1 MALLQTILEIRRQN
15 LKVTWFGEEREVPVP
30 GGAALNSPWVD
41 MTLSSESWTR
51 NVEFDYLPAKA
62 AQRLDAVPP
71 CEAWPADPPRMS
83 HYADDE
89 FLDHPLVT
97 ISLATDWRGAPP
109 VYMSTGWELLADE
122 QRYMAAK
129 LHASGVTIVFEEYEA
144 MPHCFAMVLGQLPAS
159 RRCFD
164 GWSGFIKSV
173 AEDPAS
179 VGSRAVT
186 VKAKSLQEVELDLG
200 DLAEITEEEVRE
212 RVKEQIASKKPLP
225 SAKL

>member
-1 MALLQTILEIRRQN
+1 
-15 LKVTWFGEEREVPVP
+15 
-30 GGAALNSPWVD
+30 
-41 MTLSSESWTR
+41 
-51 NVEFDYLPAKA
+51 
-62 AQRLDAVPP
+62 
-71 CEAWPADPPRMS
+71 MS

-212 RVKEQIASKKPLP
+212 RVKEQIASNKPLP